1 MPQRHTCGSGFTR
14 EEPRSGSGFPIPG
27 ADPVKSLDH
36 LSFDNRFARLG
47 DTFST
52 EVLPDPIAEPRLVVA
67 SEAAM
72 RLLDLDP
79 AEAER
84 PVFAEL
90 FSGHKLWA
98 EAEPRAMVYSGHQFG
113 SYNPRLGDGRGLL
126 LGEVVNDVGE
136 HWDLHLKGAGQTPYS
151 RMGDGRAVLR
161 SSIREFLASE
171 ALHALGIPSSRAL
184 CVIGSSTPVWRETR
198 ESAAMLLRLAQSHV
212 RFGHFEYFYYT
223 KQPEQQR
230 VLLEHVLQQHY
241 PECLDAEQPFLAM
254 FRTIVE
260 RNAELVARW
269 QAYGFCH
276 GVMNTDNM
284 SILGITFDFG
294 PYAFLDDFDA
304 NFICNHSDDRGRYS
318 YANQVPIAHWNLSAL
333 AQALT
338 TVIEVEPLKRTLE
351 LFLPLYQ
358 AHYLDLMRR
367 RLGLTC
373 AEDDDMALV
382 ERLLQRMQSGG
393 VDYTL
398 FFRRLGDQPVAEALQ
413 QVRNDFI
420 DLAGFDAWGA
430 EYLARCQREPGN
442 AEGRRARMHA
452 VNPLYILRNY
462 LAQKAIEAAEGGDY
476 SEVRRLHQV
485 LSKPFEEQDGMQA
498 YAERPPEW
506 GKHLEISCSS

>member
-1 MPQRHTCGSGFTR
+1 MK
-14 EEPRSGSGFPIPG
+14 
-27 ADPVKSLDH
+27 ALDE
-36 LSFDNRFARLG
+36 LTFDNRFARLG
-47 DTFST
+47 DAFST
-52 EVLPDPIAEPRLVVA
+52 HVLPEPLDNPRLVAA
-67 SEAAM
+67 SPGAM
-72 RLLDLDP
+72 ALLDLDP
-79 AEAER
+79 AVAES

-90 FSGHKLWA
+90 FGGHKLWA

-113 SYNPRLGDGRGLL
+113 SYNPQLGDGRGLL
-126 LGEVVNDVGE
+126 LGEVYNQAGE

-184 CVIGSSTPVWRETR
+184 CVIGSDTPVWREKQER
-198 ESAAMLLRLAQSHV
+198 GAMVLRLAQSHI

-223 KQPEQQR
+223 KKSEQHKQ
-230 VLLEHVLQQHY
+230 LGEHVLALHF
-241 PECLDAEQPFLAM
+241 PECLEQSEPYLAM
-254 FRTIVE
+254 FREIVE
-260 RNAELVARW
+260 RNAELIAKW

-294 PYAFLDDFDA
+294 PFAFLDDFDA
-304 NFICNHSDDRGRYS
+304 HFICNHSDDQGRYS
-318 YANQVPIAHWNLSAL
+318 FSNQVPIGQWNLSAL

-338 TVIEVEPLKRTLE
+338 PFISVEALRETLG

-367 RLGLTC
+367 RLGFTQ
-373 AEDDDMALV
+373 AEDDDQRLV
-382 ERLLQRMQSGG
+382 ERLLQLMQNNG
-393 VDYTL
+393 VDYSL
-398 FFRRLGDQPVAEALQ
+398 FFRRLGDDAPDPALA
-413 QVRNDFI
+413 RLRDDFVDRI
-420 DLAGFDAWGA
+420 GFDAWA
-430 EYLARCQREPGN
+430 EQYRQRVARDPLQGQDLRRE
-442 AEGRRARMHA
+442 RMHA

-462 LAQKAIEAAEGGDY
+462 LAQKAIDAAESGDY

-485 LSKPFEEQDGMQA
+485 LSRPFEEQEGMQG

>member
-1 MPQRHTCGSGFTR
+1 MK
-14 EEPRSGSGFPIPG
+14 
-27 ADPVKSLDH
+27 ALDE
-36 LSFDNRFARLG
+36 LTFDNRFARLG
-47 DTFST
+47 DAFST
-52 EVLPDPIAEPRLVVA
+52 HVLPEPLDNPRLVAA
-67 SEAAM
+67 SPAAM
-72 RLLDLDP
+72 ALLDLDP
-79 AEAER
+79 AVAES

-90 FSGHKLWA
+90 FGGHKLWA

-113 SYNPRLGDGRGLL
+113 SYNPQLGDGRGLL
-126 LGEVVNDVGE
+126 LGEVYNQAGE

-184 CVIGSSTPVWRETR
+184 CVIGSDTPVWREKQER
-198 ESAAMLLRLAQSHV
+198 GAMVLRLAPSHV

-223 KQPEQQR
+223 KKAEQQKQ
-230 VLLEHVLQQHY
+230 LGEHVLALHF
-241 PECLDAEQPFLAM
+241 PECLEQPEPYLAM
-254 FRTIVE
+254 FREIVE
-260 RNAELVARW
+260 RNAELIAKW

-294 PYAFLDDFDA
+294 PFAFLDDFDA
-304 NFICNHSDDRGRYS
+304 HFICNHSDDQGRYS
-318 YANQVPIAHWNLSAL
+318 FSNQVPVGQWNLSAL

-338 TVIEVEPLKRTLE
+338 PFISVEALRESLG

-367 RLGLTC
+367 RLGFTQ
-373 AEDDDMALV
+373 AEDDDQKLV
-382 ERLLQRMQSGG
+382 ERLLQLMQNSG
-393 VDYTL
+393 VDYSL
-398 FFRRLGDQPVAEALQ
+398 FFRRLGDEAPELARLRDDF
-413 QVRNDFI
+413 VDRN
-420 DLAGFDAWGA
+420 GFDAWAGQYR
-430 EYLARCQREPGN
+430 ERVARDPIQGQDL
-442 AEGRRARMHA
+442 RRARMHA

-462 LAQKAIEAAEGGDY
+462 LAQKAIDAAESGDY

-485 LSKPFEEQDGMQA
+485 LSRPFEEQAGMDS

>member
-1 MPQRHTCGSGFTR
+1 MK
-14 EEPRSGSGFPIPG
+14 
-27 ADPVKSLDH
+27 ALDE
-36 LSFDNRFARLG
+36 LTFDNRFARLG
-47 DTFST
+47 DAFST
-52 EVLPDPIAEPRLVVA
+52 HVLPEPLDNPRLVAA
-67 SEAAM
+67 SPGAM
-72 RLLDLDP
+72 ALLDLDP
-79 AEAER
+79 AVAES

-90 FSGHKLWA
+90 FGGHKLWA

-113 SYNPRLGDGRGLL
+113 SYNPQLGDGRGLL
-126 LGEVVNDVGE
+126 LGEVYNQAGE

-184 CVIGSSTPVWRETR
+184 CVIGSDTPVWREKQER
-198 ESAAMLLRLAQSHV
+198 GAMVLRLAQSHI

-223 KQPEQQR
+223 KKPEQHKQ
-230 VLLEHVLQQHY
+230 LGEHVLALHF
-241 PECLDAEQPFLAM
+241 PECLEQPEPYLAM
-254 FRTIVE
+254 FREIVE
-260 RNAELVARW
+260 RNAELIAKW

-294 PYAFLDDFDA
+294 PFAFLDDFDA
-304 NFICNHSDDRGRYS
+304 HFICNHSDDQGRYS
-318 YANQVPIAHWNLSAL
+318 FSNQVPIGQWNLSAL

-338 TVIEVEPLKRTLE
+338 PFISVEALRETLG

-367 RLGLTC
+367 RLGFTQ
-373 AEDDDMALV
+373 AEDDDQKLV
-382 ERLLQRMQSGG
+382 ERLLQLMQNSG
-393 VDYTL
+393 VDYSL
-398 FFRRLGDQPVAEALQ
+398 FFRHLGEQAPEQSLARLRDDFVD
-413 QVRNDFI
+413 RN
-420 DLAGFDAWGA
+420 GFDAWA
-430 EYLARCQREPGN
+430 EQYRERVARDPIQGQDLRRE
-442 AEGRRARMHA
+442 RMHA

-462 LAQKAIEAAEGGDY
+462 LAQKAIDAAEAGDY
-476 SEVRRLHQV
+476 SEVRRLNQV
-485 LSKPFEEQDGMQA
+485 LSRPFEKQAGMDS

>member
-1 MPQRHTCGSGFTR
+1 MK
-14 EEPRSGSGFPIPG
+14 
-27 ADPVKSLDH
+27 ALDE
-36 LSFDNRFARLG
+36 LTFDNRFARLG
-47 DTFST
+47 DAFST
-52 EVLPDPIAEPRLVVA
+52 HVLPEPLDNPRLVAA
-67 SEAAM
+67 SPAAM
-72 RLLDLDP
+72 ALLDLDP
-79 AEAER
+79 AVAES

-90 FSGHKLWA
+90 FGGHKLWA

-113 SYNPRLGDGRGLL
+113 SYNPQLGDGRGLL
-126 LGEVVNDVGE
+126 LGEVYNQAGE

-184 CVIGSSTPVWRETR
+184 CVIGSDTPVWREKQER
-198 ESAAMLLRLAQSHV
+198 GAMVLRLAPSHV

-223 KQPEQQR
+223 RKPEQQKQ
-230 VLLEHVLQQHY
+230 LGEHVLALHF
-241 PECLDAEQPFLAM
+241 PECLEQPEPYLAM
-254 FRTIVE
+254 FREIVE
-260 RNAELVARW
+260 RNAELIAKW

-294 PYAFLDDFDA
+294 PFAFLDDFDA
-304 NFICNHSDDRGRYS
+304 HFICNHSDDQGRYS
-318 YANQVPIAHWNLSAL
+318 FSNQVPIGQWNLSAL

-338 TVIEVEPLKRTLE
+338 PFISVEALRESLG

-367 RLGLTC
+367 RLGFTQ
-373 AEDDDMALV
+373 AEDDDQKLV
-382 ERLLQRMQSGG
+382 ERLLQLMQNSG
-393 VDYTL
+393 VDYSL
-398 FFRRLGDQPVAEALQ
+398 FFRRLGDQAPEQALA
-413 QVRNDFI
+413 RLRDDFV
-420 DLAGFDAWGA
+420 DRDGFDAWA
-430 EYLARCQREPGN
+430 EQYRERVARDPIQGQDL
-442 AEGRRARMHA
+442 RRQRMHA

-462 LAQKAIEAAEGGDY
+462 LAQKAIDAAESGDY
-476 SEVRRLHQV
+476 SQVRRLHQV
-485 LSKPFEEQDGMQA
+485 LSRPFEEQEGMQG